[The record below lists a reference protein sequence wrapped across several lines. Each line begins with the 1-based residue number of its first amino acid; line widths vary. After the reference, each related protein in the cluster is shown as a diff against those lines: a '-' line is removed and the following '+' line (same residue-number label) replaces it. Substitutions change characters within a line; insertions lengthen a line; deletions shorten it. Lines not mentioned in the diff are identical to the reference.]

1 MIATIH
7 QPDFMPW
14 IGFFDKIKKSDTYI
28 ILDDVQFSRSG
39 WTHRDKFLI
48 KDNKIQCLTIPI
60 KKKGNYFSKISDIE
74 INYQTSWMEDH
85 LNFFYFNFKNDH
97 NYKKI
102 IKIIENIYQKK
113 YERLFELNIELI
125 KNILL
130 ELKIKKKIIYSSD
143 LNIQSNGSE
152 KIIDIL
158 KSIKCKKYLTGI
170 PSQNYLKL
178 DDFKK
183 NNIEIIW
190 HKPENLNINNK
201 LINISVINYMF
212 KNKIYDF

>member
-14 IGFFDKIKKSDTYI
+14 IGFFDKIKKSDVYI

-39 WTHRDKFLI
+39 WTHRDKFLS
-48 KDNKIQCLTIPI
+48 KDRKIQWLTVPI
-60 KKKGNYFSKISDIE
+60 KKKGNFFSKISDVQID
-74 INYQTSWMEDH
+74 YQTNWIDKH
-85 LNFFYFNFKNDH
+85 LNFFYFNFKNDD

-102 IKIIENIYQKK
+102 FKLIEKIYLKK
-113 YERLFELNIELI
+113 YGRLIELNLELI

-130 ELKIKKKIIYSSD
+130 ELRIKKKIILSSD
-143 LNIQSNGSE
+143 LKIKNNGSE
-152 KIIDIL
+152 KIIEIL

-178 DDFKK
+178 EDFKK
-183 NNIEIIW
+183 NKIEIIW
-190 HKPENLNINNK
+190 YSSENLNINNK
-201 LINISVINYMF
+201 LINTSVINYMF

>member
-48 KDNKIQCLTIPI
+48 KDNKIQWLTIPI

-190 HKPENLNINNK
+190 YKPENLNINNK